1 MPVNKNKRSTN
12 NNHNMLSYLS
22 LILSI
27 AAILL
32 VVMTYIHPNQQI
44 IYQNQ
49 TKIIYVNSS
58 NITAL
63 KGVNVTPFN
72 ITSPLIKPAQEFLPA
87 DPVVTANQSF
97 GSRLTDINQPLNTTE
112 LSIINNAPNSYFETA
127 GEMLINGSIVN
138 TVSAKP
144 NKVPIFMLN
153 GKPSV
158 IYLGSI
164 TCIFCG
170 ENRWAMALA
179 LSRFGN
185 FTTLFKGYSALQDSD
200 VPTLYWSPAHYNSST
215 VDLGSFYTS
224 NYINF
229 IAIEDTS
236 PISGGFVVQPINV
249 MQQEIN
255 QSGNFAYIDA
265 FKFIEQL
272 NNFQGTPYTIW
283 GSDQIGGADA
293 IDFGNSTPTS
303 STNLPLA
310 SMTHAQVLNQLANFN
325 DQFSKTEYAAA
336 DLYVAMICSAINN
349 TAPVCS
355 LPSIQKIEI
364 TNKY

>member
-1 MPVNKNKRSTN
+1 MASKTKTTTTKTN
-12 NNHNMLSYLS
+12 VLTYATFV
-22 LILSI
+22 ISI
-27 AAILL
+27 AALLLAILAY
-32 VVMTYIHPNQQI
+32 THTPKSI

-58 NITAL
+58 NTTAL
-63 KGVNVTPFN
+63 KSANITAFN
-72 ITSPLIKPAQEFLPA
+72 ISSSLIAPQQLFLPA
-87 DPVVTANQSF
+87 DPVITTSGSF
-97 GSRLTDINQPLNTTE
+97 GDRLTNINNPLNATD
-112 LSIINNAPNSYFETA
+112 LSIINNAPNSYFEKA

-144 NKVPIFMLN
+144 NKVPMFIIN

-185 FTTLFKGYSALQDSD
+185 FSNLFEGYSALKDSD
-200 VPTLYWSPAHYNSST
+200 VPTIYWSPAHYNSST
-215 VDLGSFYTS
+215 VDLGSYYSS

-236 PISGGFVVQPINV
+236 PITGGFVVQPIPII
-249 MQQEIN
+249 QQEIN
-255 QSGNFAYIDA
+255 QSGNLAYIDA
-265 FKFIEQL
+265 FKLIEQL

-283 GSDQIGGADA
+283 GSDQISGADA
-293 IDFGNSTPTS
+293 IDFGNTPPTS
-303 STNLPLA
+303 SSDLQIVN
-310 SMTHAQVLNQLANFN
+310 MTHAQVLQQLAAFN
-325 DQFSKTEYAAA
+325 DQFSQSEYAAA
-336 DLYVAMICSAINN
+336 DLYVAMVCSSINN

-355 LPSIQKIEI
+355 LPAIKTIES
-364 TNKY
+364 TNGY

>member
-1 MPVNKNKRSTN
+1 MAKHNTPIKNNTVIT
-12 NNHNMLSYLS
+12 YVS
-22 LILSI
+22 LVLSI
-27 AAILL
+27 AAFIIA
-32 VVMTYIHPNQQI
+32 VFGVTHQQQKI
-44 IYQNQ
+44 IYSNQ
-49 TKIIYVNSS
+49 TKIIYVNNTNSS
-58 NITAL
+58 GASAKLNATS
-63 KGVNVTPFN
+63 FN
-72 ITSPLIKPAQEFLPA
+72 ISSQLITPLQAFLPQ
-87 DPVVTANQSF
+87 DPVIAQQGTF
-97 GSRLTDINQPLNTTE
+97 GNRLTNINKPLNSSD

-127 GEMLINGSIVN
+127 ANMLINGNIVN

-144 NKVPIFMLN
+144 NKVPLFIVN

-185 FTTLFKGYSALQDSD
+185 FSNLFEGYSALQDSD

-215 VDLGSFYTS
+215 VDLGSYYAS

-236 PISGGFVVQPINV
+236 PITGGFVVQPMSV

-255 QSGNFAYIDA
+255 QSGNLAYINA

-283 GSDQIGGADA
+283 GADQIGGADA
-293 IDFGNSTPTS
+293 IDFGNTPPTS
-303 STNLPLA
+303 SSNLPLA
-310 SMTHAQVLNQLANFN
+310 NMTHTQILQQLNNFN
-325 DQFSKTEYAAA
+325 NQFSETEYAAA
-336 DLYVAMICSAINN
+336 DLYVAMVCSAIKN

-355 LPSIQKIEI
+355 LPGIKTIETI
-364 TNKY
+364 NGY